1 MDIKFNVSSFGTM
14 PTRGT
19 EHSAGLDLYTPSDIT
34 LDPGIP
40 TYVDLGVRVEIP
52 AGHVGLL
59 TTRSSM
65 GKHGVTLANS
75 IGIIDADYRG
85 PLGVTL
91 INNAAWSQAYLKG
104 DRIAQLVVLP
114 FLLADPVPVEELTV
128 TERGEGGF
136 GSTGR

>member
-1 MDIKFNVSSFGTM
+1 
-14 PTRGT
+14 
-19 EHSAGLDLYTPSDIT
+19 
-34 LDPGIP
+34 
-40 TYVDLGVRVEIP
+40 
-52 AGHVGLL
+52 
-59 TTRSSM
+59 M